1 MMILALVWVAVF
13 ALNYLN
19 ILPEYTSFLAQ
30 PDLTP
35 LDERLDV
42 ETGETDEEG
51 NVIVESY
58 VDKTA
63 YVSFMDPIFGALKS
77 LIGLEMTDEN
87 GESLSAFYEGTL
99 KQLVPESAV
108 EETEEGNEESTEGD
122 IVAEAA
128 PEVDEEATEDEN
140 ASEGEADVEGTEEEV
155 EEVVVFKPEV
165 STAVITDEA
174 READSMGQIAG
185 MAWQYFPIVLIVG
198 ALMAVIIL
206 IISFLSLFGRRIFKG
221 FGFMSIIMLV
231 AGLVAFVAGL
241 AASGNYMGNPMIL
254 EDGTATSVIDF
265 SQIMNFAMGLI
276 NGAPATAIDP
286 ETMVEPLKLVA
297 GYGLIIVLAI
307 PVVML
312 ILSFFARKKVPY
324 SIFDK

>member
-1 MMILALVWVAVF
+1 
-13 ALNYLN
+13 
-19 ILPEYTSFLAQ
+19 
-30 PDLTP
+30 
-35 LDERLDV
+35 
-42 ETGETDEEG
+42 
-51 NVIVESY
+51 
-58 VDKTA
+58 
-63 YVSFMDPIFGALKS
+63 
-77 LIGLEMTDEN
+77 
-87 GESLSAFYEGTL
+87 
-99 KQLVPESAV
+99 
-108 EETEEGNEESTEGD
+108 
-122 IVAEAA
+122 
-128 PEVDEEATEDEN
+128 
-140 ASEGEADVEGTEEEV
+140 
-155 EEVVVFKPEV
+155 
-165 STAVITDEA
+165 
-174 READSMGQIAG
+174 MGQIAG